1 MAGAKG
7 EATMAKRVALTAADR
22 ARYEWQMWTP
32 GFGEEGQE
40 KLKGAAV
47 LISRCGGLGG
57 VVAYELAAAG
67 IGKLVIAHGG
77 NVKPSDLNRQLLMTT
92 DWLGKPRVDSACR
105 RLNELNPDIA
115 VEGVPANVGEDNA
128 AELVASVDVVVSAAP
143 LFSERFLLN
152 REAVRQ
158 GKVMVDAAMYDTF
171 ATVTTVVPGQGPCLS
186 CLYPEN
192 PPAWRRE
199 FPVFGATSG
208 TAACIAAL
216 EAIKAIAGFGKLL
229 VGEML
234 VFDLANLSFRKMKV
248 KRNPACPV
256 CGG

>member
-1 MAGAKG
+1 MAQ
-7 EATMAKRVALTAADR
+7 RVALTTADR

-32 GFGEEGQE
+32 EFGEAGQE
-40 KLKGAAV
+40 TLKGSSV
-47 LISRCGGLGG
+47 LVSRCGGLGG

-67 IGKLVIAHGG
+67 IGRLVIAHAG

-92 DWLGKPRVDSACR
+92 DWLGKPRVESACR

-115 VEGVPANVGEDNA
+115 VVGEAANITEENA
-128 AELVASVDVVVSAAP
+128 ARLVGDVDVVVSAAP
-143 LFSERFLLN
+143 LFCERFLLN

-158 GKVMVDAAMYDTF
+158 GKIMVDAAMYDTF
-171 ATVTTVVPGQGPCLS
+171 ATVTTVVPGHGPCLS

-192 PPAWRRE
+192 PPAWKRE

-208 TAACIAAL
+208 TAACIAAM
-216 EAIKAIAGFGKLL
+216 EAIKAIAGFGRLL
-229 VGEML
+229 AGELL

-256 CGG
+256 CGHLRG